1 MCPFKSKRSILF
13 GTIYRPP
20 SCDKD
25 MDLKLQQNLEAVYP
39 LKKETI
45 LIGDFNMDYFKTA
58 CKRHFLMKALP
69 GMEFKQLINCVIQP
83 ISGTC
88 LDYIFSNRPERITN
102 VKTLSLASILAVR
115 LYKAKP
121 CSPLEDKYVTINY
134 RSMKSFDADRFIE
147 TLRSLP

>member
-1 MCPFKSKRSILF
+1 MENSELEVIWLEVCPFKSKRSILF

-20 SCDKD
+20 SYDKD
-25 MDLKLQQNLEAVYP
+25 MDLKLQRNSEAVYP
-39 LKKETI
+39 VNKATI

-69 GMEFKQLINCVIQP
+69 GMEFKQLTDCVIRP

-102 VKTLSLASILAVR
+102 VKTFESGLHS
-115 LYKAKP
+115 
-121 CSPLEDKYVTINY
+121 CSSFV
-134 RSMKSFDADRFIE
+134 KSK
-147 TLRSLP
+147 TLLPTWKTNTLL